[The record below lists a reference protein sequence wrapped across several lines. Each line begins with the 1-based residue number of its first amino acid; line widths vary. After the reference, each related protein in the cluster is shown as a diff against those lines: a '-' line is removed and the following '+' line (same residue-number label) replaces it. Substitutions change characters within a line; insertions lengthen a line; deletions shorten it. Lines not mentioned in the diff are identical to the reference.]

1 MSKTGNSESG
11 SIGENHHKSSA
22 FGVSSPDNFFQ
33 IERPGA
39 WYVAVLTHH
48 KYMQRC
54 RDYLTD
60 REHPVYIA
68 GREKKSVYA
77 NGTSRMVLDC
87 VIKKYLFV
95 YLESVDKAFR
105 LVGECPFI
113 DKFLPDRAKL
123 RNPITN
129 RIALA
134 TVPASSLEQLH
145 AAIVRIDALD
155 NIAFTEENLRT
166 SDCIEAVRGHLKGI
180 SGGYLR
186 RAGEHYLVI
195 TMGRLGNVTVRVPIE
210 DCKIRKML

>member
-1 MSKTGNSESG
+1 M
-11 SIGENHHKSSA
+11 
-22 FGVSSPDNFFQ
+22 
-33 IERPGA
+33 
-39 WYVAVLTHH
+39 
-48 KYMQRC
+48 
-54 RDYLTD
+54 
-60 REHPVYIA
+60 
-68 GREKKSVYA
+68 
-77 NGTSRMVLDC
+77 
-87 VIKKYLFV
+87 KYLFV

>member
-33 IERPGA
+33 LERPGA

-95 YLESVDKAFR
+95 
-105 LVGECPFI
+105 
-113 DKFLPDRAKL
+113 
-123 RNPITN
+123 
-129 RIALA
+129 
-134 TVPASSLEQLH
+134 
-145 AAIVRIDALD
+145 
-155 NIAFTEENLRT
+155 
-166 SDCIEAVRGHLKGI
+166 
-180 SGGYLR
+180 
-186 RAGEHYLVI
+186 
-195 TMGRLGNVTVRVPIE
+195 
-210 DCKIRKML
+210 